1 MASSGGIASVSHD
14 QPNIKGVEMRIF
26 RSAALL
32 AASLLLLAPPLVADS
47 ATATLAGLVR
57 DQSGGVLPGA
67 TVTATNQSQGTTTN
81 GISDGRGEYRIP
93 LLRPDAYT
101 VTCEL
106 SGFRKESTRDV
117 RLSVGS
123 TARVDFQLKLT
134 GISESVTATAEA
146 PLVDATS
153 SQVGIN
159 ISPKQ
164 IEGLPSATRNYLEL
178 ALLAPGVSFARDGNS
193 PLAFG
198 AQEGRAINVQVD
210 GVDNNDESVGGQQ
223 TDINQD
229 TVQEFQVLSSQF
241 TAEYGK
247 ASGGVINVITKSGT
261 NIFHGSAYYYYRRDS
276 LDAKDFFAAEQ
287 PPLTKDNYGGTFGGP
302 IVKNSTFFFVS
313 GDYNKK
319 LQAVTVDTG
328 GARPDLEG
336 TFPLPNKQ
344 TLASVKLDHQI
355 SEANH
360 LSVGYHLDNTRQEN
374 LGVGG
379 LYAESYGYAR
389 KKDSWGA
396 NGSWNSVFSNK
407 SYNELRAGY
416 LYNKTDY
423 VANSAAVSQH
433 HPDYYI
439 GQNYFMP
446 QGGTDRKYQILDNFT
461 SYLDWLGEHQV
472 KVGFSYAHWKEQAR
486 FALTSGGTIFYA
498 SDDDSQPTQY
508 LKGFGDPTSNP
519 TVNFYAAFLQDQ
531 WKVKTLTLN
540 IGIRYDYQPG
550 SANGDFKSAFPFI
563 QSAKEDRSQFSP
575 RFGFA
580 WDPGGD
586 GKSVLRGGAG
596 IFYYQLYNNLAL
608 DQDIF
613 NGTTYKIAGFD
624 CSANPAF
631 CDLNHLPDPTQG
643 EVSPPLI
650 RTLAPDIKT
659 PYTIQYSLGYQ
670 RQLGQTWSVG
680 VDLLYI
686 LGLHELYE
694 RDLNVTPNRYWP
706 VLHPEIGRI
715 RQINSDASSDYKAL
729 ELTVQ
734 RRFAQ
739 NFSMQL
745 AYTYSK
751 AINETDGFY
760 LPIPD
765 SDQPISFQR
774 GPAVSDQR
782 HRMVLNATYNLPL
795 GFQVGGIWRLASG
808 QPWDAQITSGDTNG
822 DGARHDRLPGDSRN
836 NQLSNTYSRVDLRL
850 SKAFNFGP
858 LSVTLIAEAF
868 NLLNRKNYEPAE
880 PGFGGGYTNN
890 RCLDADVD
898 SSGHC
903 VNPNPD
909 FGKPGAPTFPDN
921 FSQREIQLAARIAF

>member
-1 MASSGGIASVSHD
+1 MRFLRFTALIA
-14 QPNIKGVEMRIF
+14 G
-26 RSAALL
+26 
-32 AASLLLLAPPLVADS
+32 SLLLAGSSLLADA
-47 ATATLAGLVR
+47 ATATLAGTVK
-57 DQSGGVLPGA
+57 DESGGILPGA
-67 TVTATNQSQGTTTN
+67 GVTATNQQQGTTTTAV
-81 GISDGRGEYRIP
+81 SDARGEYRIP
-93 LLRPDAYT
+93 LLRPDTYT

-106 SGFRKESTRDV
+106 SGFRKETSEV
-117 RLSVGS
+117 RLLVGS
-123 TARVDFQLKLT
+123 TGRVDFQLKLS
-134 GISESVTATAEA
+134 GVTEVVSATAEA
-146 PLVDATS
+146 PLVDTTTA
-153 SQVGIN
+153 QVGVN
-159 ISPKQ
+159 ITPKQ
-164 IEGLPSATRNYLEL
+164 IEALPLATRNYLEL

-261 NIFHGSAYYYYRRDS
+261 NTPHGSAYYYYRRDS

-287 PPLTKDNYGGTFGGP
+287 PPLSKDNYGATLGGP

-313 GDYNKK
+313 GDYNKR
-319 LQAVTVDTG
+319 LQAVSVDTG
-328 GARPDLEG
+328 GARPDLDG

-344 TLASVKLDHQI
+344 TLASVKIDHQF

-379 LYAESYGYAR
+379 LYALSYGYAR

-396 NGSWNSVFSNK
+396 NASFNSVFSNK
-407 SYNELRAGY
+407 SYNEFRAGY

-423 VANSAAVSQH
+423 VANSNVVSGH
-433 HPDYYI
+433 HPDFYV

-446 QGGTDRKYQILDNFT
+446 QGGTDKKYQLLDNFT

-472 KVGFSYAHWKEQAR
+472 KAGVSYAHWHEEAR
-486 FALTSGGTIFYA
+486 FALTSGGSIFYNT
-498 SDDDSQPTQY
+498 DDDSEPYLY
-508 LKGFGDPTSNP
+508 LKGFGDPTANP
-519 TVNFYAAFLQDQ
+519 TVKFYAAFLQDQ
-531 WKVKTLTLN
+531 WKLKTLTLN
-540 IGIRYDYQPG
+540 FGIRYDYQPG
-550 SANGDFKSAFPFI
+550 QANADFRSAYPFI
-563 QSAKEDRSQFSP
+563 VPAKEDRSQWSP

-580 WDPGGD
+580 WDPGGA
-586 GKSVLRGGAG
+586 GKSVVRGGAG

-613 NGTTYKIAGFD
+613 NGTTYRIAGFD
-624 CSANPAF
+624 CSVDASLCDPA
-631 CDLNHLPDPTQG
+631 HLPDPTQG

-650 RTLAPDIKT
+650 RTLASNIKV

-670 RQLGQTWSVG
+670 QQLGQTWSVG
-680 VDLLYI
+680 VDLLWI
-686 LGLHELYE
+686 RGLHELYE
-694 RDLNVTPNRYWP
+694 RDLNVDP
-706 VLHPEIGRI
+706 VLHPEVGRI
-715 RQINSDASSDYKAL
+715 REIDSDASSDYKAL

-734 RRFAQ
+734 RRLAK
-739 NFSMQL
+739 NFVMQM

-751 AINETDGFY
+751 AVNETDGFY

-765 SDQPISFQR
+765 SSKPISFQR

-782 HRMVLNATYNLPL
+782 HRLVLNATYNLPW
-795 GFQVGGIWRLASG
+795 GFNVGGIWKLGSG
-808 QPWDAQITSGDTNG
+808 QPWDAQITGGDTNG

-850 SKAFNFGP
+850 SKTFNFGP
-858 LSVTLIAEAF
+858 VGVTLIAEAF
-868 NLLNRKNYEPAE
+868 NLLNRKNYEPSE

-890 RCLDADVD
+890 RCLSSDVTP
-898 SSGHC
+898 SGQC
-903 VNPNPD
+903 VDPNPD

-921 FSQREIQLAARIAF
+921 FSQREIQLAARISF

>member
-1 MASSGGIASVSHD
+1 
-14 QPNIKGVEMRIF
+14 MRIP
-26 RSAALL
+26 RLTALL
-32 AASLLLLAPPLVADS
+32 AAALLLAAPSLFADA
-47 ATATLAGLVR
+47 ATATLNGTVR
-57 DQSGGVLPGA
+57 DQSGGLLPGA
-67 TVTATNQSQGTTTN
+67 TVTATNQLQGTSTT
-81 GISDGRGEYRIP
+81 GVSDNRGEYRIP

-106 SGFRKESTRDV
+106 SGFQKESTADV

-123 TARVDFQLKLT
+123 TVRVDFQLNLT
-134 GISESVTATAEA
+134 GVSESVTATAEA
-146 PLVDATS
+146 PLVDATT

-159 ISPKQ
+159 IAPKQ
-164 IEGLPSATRNYLEL
+164 IESLPLSTRNYLEL
-178 ALLAPGVSFARDGNS
+178 ALLAPGVSFARDGYS

-261 NIFHGSAYYYYRRDS
+261 NIFHGSGYYYYRRDS
-276 LDAKDFFAAEQ
+276 LDAKDFFAEEQ
-287 PPLTKDNYGGTFGGP
+287 PSLKKDNYGATLGGP
-302 IVKNSTFFFVS
+302 IVKNSTFFFAS
-313 GDYNKK
+313 GDYDKK
-319 LQAVTVDTG
+319 LQAVSVDTG
-328 GARPDLEG
+328 GARPDLDG

-355 SEANH
+355 SQSNH
-360 LSVGYHLDNTRQEN
+360 LSVGYHLDNSEQEN

-379 LYAESYGYAR
+379 IYAQSYGYATTR
-389 KKDSWGA
+389 DSWGA
-396 NGSWNSVFSNK
+396 NASLNSVFSNEA
-407 SYNELRAGY
+407 YNEFRAGY

-423 VANSAAVSQH
+423 VNNSSAVGRH

-461 SYLDWLGEHQV
+461 TYLDWLGEHQV
-472 KVGFSYAHWKEQAR
+472 KVGVNYAHWKEEAR
-486 FALTSGGTIFYA
+486 FALTSGGSIFYNT
-498 SDDDSQPTQY
+498 DDDSDPYLY
-508 LKGFGDPTSNP
+508 LKGYGDPTANP
-519 TVNFYAAFLQDQ
+519 TVKFYAAFIQDKWQ
-531 WKVKTLTLN
+531 IKNLTLN

-550 SANGDFKSAFPFI
+550 TANADFRSAYPFI
-563 QSAKEDRSQFSP
+563 ETAKEDRTQFSP

-586 GKSVLRGGAG
+586 GKSVVRGGAG

-624 CSANPAF
+624 CSVDPSL
-631 CDLNHLPDPTQG
+631 CDPNNLPDPTQG

-670 RQLGQTWSVG
+670 RQLGQTWSAG

-686 LGLHELYE
+686 RGLHELYE
-694 RDLNVTPNRYWP
+694 RNLNITPNRYWP
-706 VLHPEIGRI
+706 VIYPEVGRI
-715 RQINSDASSDYKAL
+715 RQIVSNASSDYKAL
-729 ELTVQ
+729 ELTLQ

-739 NFSMQL
+739 NFLMQL

-782 HRMVLNATYNLPL
+782 HRMALSATYNLPW
-795 GFQVGGIWRLASG
+795 GFQVGGIWKLASG
-808 QPWDAQITSGDTNG
+808 QPWNAEITGGDTNG

-850 SKAFNFGP
+850 AKVFNFGP
-858 LSVTLIAEAF
+858 ASLTLIVEAF
-868 NLLNRKNYEPAE
+868 NLLNRRNYDPAE
-880 PGFGGGYTNN
+880 PGFGGGYTNT
-890 RCLDADVD
+890 RCSDSEVD
-898 SSGHC
+898 GTGQC
-903 VNPNPD
+903 VNPNPN
-909 FGKPGAPTFPDN
+909 FGQPGPPTFPDN
-921 FSQREIQLAARIAF
+921 YSQREIQLAARIAF